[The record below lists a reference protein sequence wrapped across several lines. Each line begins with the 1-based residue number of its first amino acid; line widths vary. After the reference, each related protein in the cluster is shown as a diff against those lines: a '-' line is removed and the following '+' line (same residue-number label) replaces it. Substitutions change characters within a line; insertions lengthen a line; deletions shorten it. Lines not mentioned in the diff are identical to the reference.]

1 MLLDEDPATLIHQ
14 CASNF
19 NIAPDRSALSR
30 ITTSQSHLSA
40 FRQHHLQ
47 DQQTTLQALLRK
59 LSALQSQQNLAAAQ
73 HNPGEHA
80 SEILRLDTEKFRV
93 AKQVNDLEIEEERLS
108 QELERLKGE
117 LEDVEAQGVEG
128 GERKVDLAEEDA
140 VVLKLRAYRSLGIDV
155 EADPTTGNYNK
166 AVIRNAA
173 KGDVHVVNIDP
184 KFSRFFYAKYFWD
197 TM

>member
-30 ITTSQSHLSA
+30 ITTSQFHLSA

-47 DQQTTLQALLRK
+47 DQQTTLQALSRK